1 MEQRVHKNCGI
12 WDLFGRHKLDSNRN
26 LRSGLRENVRSL
38 PFKMRDFSNSAHRE
52 KKLSFGH
59 LRSAPYVKA
68 VISLNNLFARELST
82 VDCPQWP
89 FCKDFFA
96 AIGLLPENKE
106 GNVLI
111 YLWQQYFIYLLVR
124 IFTNVTFMSL
134 LKTQEMSYNLLEVI
148 CPGKS
153 IFSWK
158 VHEIQKCAKSD
169 TQEIKK
175 S

>member
-1 MEQRVHKNCGI
+1 MEQRVHKNSGI

-59 LRSAPYVKA
+59 LRSSAPYVKA

-89 FCKDFFA
+89 F
-96 AIGLLPENKE
+96 
-106 GNVLI
+106 
-111 YLWQQYFIYLLVR
+111 VR
-124 IFTNVTFMSL
+124 ISL
-134 LKTQEMSYNLLEVI
+134 VPLGFIQKIKMEMS
-148 CPGKS
+148 
-153 IFSWK
+153 
-158 VHEIQKCAKSD
+158 
-169 TQEIKK
+169 
-175 S
+175 